1 MINMQQEFI
10 LSLVCIVCSRSVD
23 YFSHSIINAL
33 RISRVWCDIKLIFI
47 ILYIYIYIYVI

>member
-1 MINMQQEFI
+1 MQQEFI